1 MSLRNES
8 KSSTEMSIEDLVK
21 MNGEAM
27 TVLDEVPYQPI
38 LYAVPKDWVEN
49 GMNLLKNAV
58 QFQPTLYG
66 KISMLATQEG
76 LQHQE
81 VQLKADLEVAKRELL
96 NSIEALKKQDGKQK
110 EKFSSALS
118 AQHSAA
124 VKEIQDEY
132 NRQQKENLRFM
143 LITAAS
149 SAVLSGLVSGLCL
162 LLGG

>member
-1 MSLRNES
+1 MNSKNES

-27 TVLDEVPYQPI
+27 AVLDEVPYQPI
-38 LYAVPKDWVEN
+38 IYAVPTEWVKSGKQMLE
-49 GMNLLKNAV
+49 LAV
-58 QFQPTLYG
+58 AFQPTLYG

-81 VQLKADLEVAKRELL
+81 VQLKADLEVAKREML
-96 NSIEALKKQDGKQK
+96 NSIGELKKQDGNLK
-110 EKFSSALS
+110 EKFFSELS

-124 VKEIQDEY
+124 VKAVQDEY
-132 NRQQKENLRFM
+132 SRQKEESLRFL

-162 LLGG
+162 LLVG

>member
-1 MSLRNES
+1 MNLKEENKSSSGMSLE
-8 KSSTEMSIEDLVK
+8 ELVK

-27 TVLDEVPYQPI
+27 AVMDEVPYQPI
-38 LYAVPKDWVEN
+38 IYAVPKEWVES
-49 GMNLLKNAV
+49 GKQMLELAV
-58 QFQPTLYG
+58 AFQPTLYG

-81 VQLKADLEVAKRELL
+81 VQLKADLEVAKREILKEL
-96 NSIEALKKQDGKQK
+96 EDLKKQDGSLK

-118 AQHSAA
+118 AQHFAA

-132 NRQQKENLRFM
+132 SKQQKENLRIL

-162 LLGG
+162 LLAG

>member
-1 MSLRNES
+1 MNSRNENRSSNEMSL
-8 KSSTEMSIEDLVK
+8 EDLVQ
-21 MNGEAM
+21 MNGDAM
-27 TVLDEVPYQPI
+27 AVLDEVPYQPMI
-38 LYAVPKDWVEN
+38 YAVPKEWVES
-49 GMNLLKNAV
+49 GKQMLELAV
-58 QFQPTLYG
+58 AFQPTLYG

-81 VQLKADLEVAKRELL
+81 VQLKADLEVAKREILKSL
-96 NSIEALKKQDGKQK
+96 EDLKKQDGSLK

-124 VKEIQDEY
+124 LKDIQAEY
-132 NRQQKENLRFM
+132 SRQQEENLRFM
-143 LITAAS
+143 LITVAS